1 MRWLA
6 FALFAIVFLGL
17 ELGVRGALA
26 LGGRAVAPS
35 FVMVLAVFI
44 CTSAPSR
51 QALWAALALGV
62 CLDLTNPIEI
72 VDQPRTLTLLG
83 PHALGY
89 VLAAQL
95 TLAMRGLVFRRN
107 PLTIA
112 FLSLLAS
119 AVASIVFVAVLT
131 IRSAFDP
138 LDWHATTE
146 LFQRFAAALYTGG
159 LALIISPLLLLGL
172 PLLGISGGPSRGRP
186 GRMM

>member
-26 LGGRAVAPS
+26 LGGRTVAPS
-35 FVMVLAVFI
+35 FVMVLAVFV

-51 QALWAALALGV
+51 QSLWAALALGI
-62 CLDLTNPIEI
+62 CLDLTNPIEV
-72 VDQPRTLTLLG
+72 VDQARTITLLG
-83 PHALGY
+83 PHSLGY

-95 TLAMRGLVFRRN
+95 TLTMRGLVFRRN

-112 FLSLLAS
+112 FLSLLA
-119 AVASIVFVAVLT
+119 AAIASIVFVAIMTL
-131 IRSAFDP
+131 RSAFDP
-138 LDWHATTE
+138 IDWHPTTE
-146 LFQRFAAALYTGG
+146 LFQRFASALYTGG
-159 LALIISPLLLLGL
+159 LALVISPLLLLGM
-172 PLLGISGGPSRGRP
+172 PLLGISGGTSRGRS